1 MALTRRLT
9 SCYELMKCCISIASA
24 VCMDQIPSPFLL
36 LIRSAI
42 ADPEEIKAVQ
52 EQMKSSG
59 GLGALLTGQSPT
71 PRAVKAD

>member
-1 MALTRRLT
+1 M
-9 SCYELMKCCISIASA
+9 ASA
-24 VCMDQIPSPFLL
+24 LCLEQSLCPLSL
-36 LIRSAI
+36 LIRSSI

-59 GLGALLTGQSPT
+59 GLGALLTGQSPA